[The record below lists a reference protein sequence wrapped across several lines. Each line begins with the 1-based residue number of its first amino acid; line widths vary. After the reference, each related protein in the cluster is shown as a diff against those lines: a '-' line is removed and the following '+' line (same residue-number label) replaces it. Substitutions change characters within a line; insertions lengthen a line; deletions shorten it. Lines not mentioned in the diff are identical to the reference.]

1 MGIKTYILSTIIIY
15 YSILKLKAERF
26 IFKLGFLLR
35 FKPFENKSSNENQS
49 NNETKNESLLFED
62 SKNISREDKLIN
74 ILSKIDKTI
83 DKLLDKNE
91 ADEFQADKLLKWRY
105 AALVLDTLFLYISI
119 IYLVVTFISIVM
131 SVPNLY
137 KPN

>member
-1 MGIKTYILSTIIIY
+1 M
-15 YSILKLKAERF
+15 
-26 IFKLGFLLR
+26 GFLLR

-49 NNETKNESLLFED
+49 NIETKNESFEVI
-62 SKNISREDKLIN
+62 KNNPAEDKLLK
-74 ILSKIDKTI
+74 ILIKIDKSI
-83 DKLLDKNE
+83 DKFIDKKE
-91 ADEFQADKLLKWRY
+91 DDEFQAYKVLKWRY

-137 KPN
+137 KPD